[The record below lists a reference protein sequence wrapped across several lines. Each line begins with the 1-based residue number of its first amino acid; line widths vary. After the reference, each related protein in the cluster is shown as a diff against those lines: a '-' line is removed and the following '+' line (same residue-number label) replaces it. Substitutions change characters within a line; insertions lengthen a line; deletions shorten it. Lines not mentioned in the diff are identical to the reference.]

1 MFDPFK
7 DFDSAGYLRNSV
19 REKNPNI
26 VKQIEHDLFTANV
39 QDAMGYLDKKRL
51 ISYGD
56 FLMVHHILF
65 SGLYPWAGQD
75 RMATAPD
82 IAVSKAG
89 TLFSHPA
96 DARKAVEEGLRIGL
110 NKKAMRKAPGMVMGL
125 FAYGHPFLD
134 GNGRTMLVVHLVLCN
149 RAGFSINWSKTKK
162 ADYLSALSA
171 EIEKPGKGI
180 LDAYLKG
187 FIEPAQDPGIWGAA
201 IQSIQGL
208 DGRETADTVE
218 GTFSDPSVVQ
228 RYREFD
234 QQRGY
239 EITPNPGMVE

>member
-7 DFDSAGYLRNSV
+7 DFDDAGYLRNTV
-19 REKNPNI
+19 REKNLNI
-26 VKQIEHDLFTANV
+26 VKQIEHDLFTANL
-39 QDAMGYLDKKRL
+39 QDAMDYLNKKRAMNY
-51 ISYGD
+51 SN

-65 SGLYPWAGQD
+65 SGLYPWAGKD

-82 IAVSKAG
+82 IAISKAG

-96 DARKAVEEGLRIGL
+96 DAKRAMEEGLRIGL
-110 NKKAMRKAPGMVMGL
+110 NKKTMRETPGVVMGL

-134 GNGRTMLVVHLVLCN
+134 GNGRTMLVVHWVLCN
-149 RAGFSINWSKTKK
+149 RAGFVINWHKTKK

-171 EIEKPGKGI
+171 EIERPGKGV
-180 LDAYLKG
+180 LDSYLRD
-187 FIEPAQDPGIWGAA
+187 FIVPAQEPGIWSTA
-201 IQSIQGL
+201 IRSIQGL
-208 DGRETADTVE
+208 DGREVADTVE
-218 GTFSDPSVVQ
+218 GEFSDPAVLQ

-239 EITPNPGMVE
+239 EISPHPDDVE